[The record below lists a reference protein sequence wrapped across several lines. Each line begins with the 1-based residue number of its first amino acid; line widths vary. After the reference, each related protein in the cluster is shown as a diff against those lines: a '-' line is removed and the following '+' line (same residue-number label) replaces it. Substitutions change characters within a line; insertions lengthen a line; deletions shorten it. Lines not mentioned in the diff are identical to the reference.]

1 MRPILDPWTK
11 QVLLWLA
18 TWWLAHECI
27 TQTRWGHMIFKMGWK
42 FCPEAWVCLCV
53 PWCFWHNLNVYVSCW
68 LKHAQSMNHIPR
80 LLCKWSSRILTK
92 SRLMCEQKSLCRR
105 LSDINHHALRGGGHW
120 SIPSVAVR
128 NHHQLINMWH
138 LIFQKRHCVY
148 SIPKE
153 TCSLT
158 LSVIASEE
166 INGH

>member
-27 TQTRWGHMIFKMGWK
+27 TQTRWGHMIFEMGWK

-105 LSDINHHALRGGGHW
+105 LSDINHHALRGGGALKHTKR
-120 SIPSVAVR
+120 SCAQPSPTDKHVAF
-128 NHHQLINMWH
+128 N
-138 LIFQKRHCVY
+138 F
-148 SIPKE
+148 PKE
-153 TCSLT
+153 TLCIQYSERNLQPD
-158 LSVIASEE
+158 SVGDSKWR
-166 INGH
+166 N